1 MSGGSASDGNDISS
15 RANDPLL
22 AMEYLKLFNA
32 ASRLPPEVR
41 LLLFIFIRKKEIFYI
56 SVSAMSGYAQSQGG
70 IQRETLA
77 PL

>member
-41 LLLFIFIRKKEIFYI
+41 LLLFIFN
-56 SVSAMSGYAQSQGG
+56 
-70 IQRETLA
+70 
-77 PL
+77 